1 MADKEYMRFGIDAER
16 YPHTVEYL
24 QKHGLGG
31 AMSIWD
37 LKHPYKT
44 TEQVYKECLKR
55 GVTWQQLLNFKGYS
69 KNILL

>member
-1 MADKEYMRFGIDAER
+1 MANNEYTYGIDAER
-16 YPHTVEYL
+16 YPHTVKYL